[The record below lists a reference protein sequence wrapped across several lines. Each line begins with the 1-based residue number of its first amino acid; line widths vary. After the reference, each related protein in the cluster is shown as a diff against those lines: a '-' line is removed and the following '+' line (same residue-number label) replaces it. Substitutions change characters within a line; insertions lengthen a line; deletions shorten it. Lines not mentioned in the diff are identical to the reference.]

1 MLSSLQD
8 LSSLTRDQ
16 FLLLYVGH
24 TDSQPLDL
32 RMSPLT

>member
-16 FLLLYVGH
+16 ILLLYIGH

-32 RMSPLT
+32 CVSTLA